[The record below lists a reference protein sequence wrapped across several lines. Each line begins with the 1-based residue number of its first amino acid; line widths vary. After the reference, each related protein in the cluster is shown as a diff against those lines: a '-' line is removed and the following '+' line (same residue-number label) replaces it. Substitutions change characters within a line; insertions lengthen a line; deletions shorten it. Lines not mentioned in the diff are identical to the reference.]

1 MRLLGALRPGH
12 RQVCVQ
18 ATKHC
23 TCYLYPG
30 QWGRRAKVL
39 RRRAQ
44 RYAEKRMLL
53 RRADDA

>member
-1 MRLLGALRPGH
+1 MS
-12 RQVCVQ
+12 VQ
-18 ATKHC
+18 PTKHC

-44 RYAEKRMLL
+44 RYAKKRMLL